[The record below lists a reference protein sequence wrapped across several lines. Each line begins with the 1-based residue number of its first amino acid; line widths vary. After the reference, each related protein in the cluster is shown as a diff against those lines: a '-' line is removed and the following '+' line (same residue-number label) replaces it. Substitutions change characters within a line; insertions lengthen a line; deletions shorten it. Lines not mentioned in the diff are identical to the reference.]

1 MGNLDKL
8 LREVYPPELP
18 LGFAERTARAAMQPA
33 EGAFWEML
41 LALSPRAGIAI
52 GALAT
57 ALVVAGF
64 VGTGPGVIEAIDQY
78 AAVGSI
84 LSLP

>member
-18 LGFAERTARAAMQPA
+18 LGFAERTARAAMEPA
-33 EGAFWEML
+33 EGPFWAML
-41 LALSPRAGIAI
+41 LEITPRAGMAI
-52 GALAT
+52 GAVAT
-57 ALVVAGF
+57 ILVIAGF
-64 VGTGPGVIEAIDQY
+64 VGGGPGLLDALGQY
-78 AAVGSI
+78 AAVDSI